1 VQLEVKTILNRVH
14 PIPRFVYAATTMKG
28 TGKQMRIEVSVRPRK
43 NGQPTCSGC
52 GHRRPGYDRLQER
65 RFEFVPLWGIPV
77 FLLYATRRVDCPLCG
92 VKVEQIP
99 WANGKEHLATAY
111 VWFLA
116 IWAKRM
122 SWKDVALSFNTTWD
136 NVFRAVKT
144 AVAWGRAHQDLSG
157 IGAIG
162 IDEIHWSRR
171 KKFLT
176 LVYQIDAGRRRLL
189 WMGQHRRV
197 KTLLKFF
204 RWFGKERTE
213 ALRFICSD
221 MWRPYLKVVA
231 KKAGHVTHVLDRYH
245 IMTHMSKAIDKV
257 RAEEVR
263 SLKQKGLAPVL
274 KKTRWLFLKRVENTT
289 EHEHLRL
296 SDLVRLNLR
305 TVRAYL
311 LKEWFQYFWEY
322 RSPAWAGRFL
332 DQWCARTMRS
342 RIEPMKKIARMLRRH
357 RPLILNWFRVRGT
370 VALGAVEGLNGKA
383 KLVTRK
389 AFGFRTFEGL
399 ETALYHTLGDL
410 PEPTLTHR
418 FC

>member
-1 VQLEVKTILNRVH
+1 MQLKTILNRVH
-14 PIPRFVYAATTMKG
+14 PIPRFVYKAAALVERG
-28 TGKQMRIEVSVRPRK
+28 ERVAIEVEIRPRS

-52 GHRRPGYDRLQER
+52 GRRRPGYDRLPCR

-77 FLLYATRRVDCPLCG
+77 FLVYQMRRVECRSCG
-92 VKVEQIP
+92 IKVERVP
-99 WANGKEHLATAY
+99 WAEGKEHLTTAY

-122 SWKDVALSFNTTWD
+122 SWKDVAVAFNTSWD
-136 NVFRAVKT
+136 NVFRAVKA

-157 IGAIG
+157 IRALG

-189 WMGQHRRV
+189 WVGRHRRV
-197 KTLLKFF
+197 RTLLAFF
-204 RWFGKERTE
+204 RWFGKERTQD
-213 ALRFICSD
+213 LRFVCSD
-221 MWRPYLKVVA
+221 MWKPYLKVIA
-231 KKAGHVTHVLDRYH
+231 KKVGHATHVLDRFH
-245 IMTHMSKAIDKV
+245 IASHLSKAIDKV

-263 SLKQKGLAPVL
+263 SLRLKGLFPIL
-274 KKTRWLFLKRVENTT
+274 KNSRWLFLKRVENTT
-289 EHEHLRL
+289 EDEHLRL
-296 SDLVRLNLR
+296 VDLVRLNLR

-311 LKEWFQYFWEY
+311 LKEWFNDFWDY
-322 RSPAWAGRFL
+322 SSPYWAGVFL
-332 DQWCARTMRS
+332 DRWCRYTMRS
-342 RIEPMKKIARMLRRH
+342 RIEPMKKVARMLRRH
-357 RPLILNWFRVRGT
+357 RPLILNWFRVRGA

-383 KLVTRK
+383 KLITRK
-389 AFGFRTFEGL
+389 AFGFRTYEGL

-410 PEPTLTHR
+410 PERPMAHR